1 MERVEELA
9 IIRRA
14 YAKQILAA
22 VEIDDPSLELAF
34 AQVRRED
41 FLGPGPWVIPRW
53 FGGYL
58 PTPSADPVY
67 LYIDNVVQIIA
78 VRHLNNGQPSGHA
91 KWIASASIK
100 PGEHVVHVGTAAGYY
115 TAIMSHLTGPLGE
128 VTGIELDA
136 DLAARAKENL
146 SSFANVRIVN
156 GNGATIPLEAADVI
170 YVNAGVTRPSDLWLE
185 ALTDG
190 GRLILPLTTNEGF
203 LANDAANVQRRGAV
217 FRIERRT
224 AEFLAQWVS
233 PVAIIPCEGARDETS
248 EAALAEAFK
257 KGGWERVTRLY
268 RNEDVPE
275 ERCWL
280 RAPGWCLAYD

>member
-1 MERVEELA
+1 
-9 IIRRA
+9 
-14 YAKQILAA
+14 
-22 VEIDDPSLELAF
+22 
-34 AQVRRED
+34 
-41 FLGPGPWVIPRW
+41 
-53 FGGYL
+53 
-58 PTPSADPVY
+58 
-67 LYIDNVVQIIA
+67 
-78 VRHLNNGQPSGHA
+78 
-91 KWIASASIK
+91 
-100 PGEHVVHVGTAAGYY
+100 
-115 TAIMSHLTGPLGE
+115 MSHLTGPLGE